1 VSKRFLRAFTSLLF
15 NSKVPPKPKP
25 NGAAGVS
32 WNEAVCDRQSVNQV
46 RHHHNPPA
54 ASFTPLVESMNQMKA
69 TPNLPRAG
77 FTLVEIMIVVAIIG
91 LLAAIAIPN
100 FVNVRAKAQANACI
114 NNLSKI
120 DAVASEF
127 ALENGK
133 KNGDT
138 INYPSDLTPYI
149 KLNRAG
155 SIPGCPAGGIY
166 SETAVGVPPNCSL
179 STLVNPPH
187 LLP

>member
-1 VSKRFLRAFTSLLF
+1 
-15 NSKVPPKPKP
+15 
-25 NGAAGVS
+25 
-32 WNEAVCDRQSVNQV
+32 VNQV

-54 ASFTPLVESMNQMKA
+54 ASFTPPNESMNQMK
-69 TPNLPRAG
+69 TIPNIPRAG
-77 FTLVEIMIVVAIIG
+77 FTLLEIMIVVAIIG

-100 FVNVRAKAQANACI
+100 FENARARAQANACI
-114 NNLSKI
+114 NNLCKI

-133 KNGDT
+133 KNGDA

-155 SIPGCPAGGIY
+155 SIPGCPAGGTY
-166 SETAVGVPPNCSL
+166 SETTVGVPPNCSL
-179 STLVNPPH
+179 GNTVNPPH